1 MYMNA
6 GHSIDEVNIWEVNLG
21 QDRISELYN
30 NGEPVLF
37 KKPSFNTY
45 GLVSWFRFGDT
56 LDENGETYA
65 SVDTSNVIYD
75 RFGDDILS
83 STLTIQTD
91 SHGSKTLLKNKY
103 EAAINFPTAST
114 IVGV

>member
-1 MYMNA
+1 MKLSSLKQNV
-6 GHSIDEVNIWEVNLG
+6 IDSVVEYSNE
-21 QDRISELYN
+21 Y
-30 NGEPVLF
+30 F

-56 LDENGETYA
+56 LDENGEIYA

-103 EAAINFPTAST
+103 EAAINFPSAST